1 MTKTPSTL
9 LREHDLSVGV
19 GWGCLRAVC
28 HMINATV
35 QYLPDMIALLDQN
48 GLALIKLTV
57 ATVNIRNASF
67 DSREC

>member
-1 MTKTPSTL
+1 
-9 LREHDLSVGV
+9 
-19 GWGCLRAVC
+19 
-28 HMINATV
+28 MINATV